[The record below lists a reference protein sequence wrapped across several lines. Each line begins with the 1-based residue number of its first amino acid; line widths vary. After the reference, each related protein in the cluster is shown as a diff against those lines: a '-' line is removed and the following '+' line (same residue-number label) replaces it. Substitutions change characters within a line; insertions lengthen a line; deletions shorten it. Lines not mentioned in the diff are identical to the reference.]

1 MFLLVLSMICL
12 MLSGPEKVDHKI
24 SVYLQN
30 IEELKTLTSTRIPV
44 FDFEKNKRS
53 GSKELVVSEDCAVV
67 SLLS

>member
-1 MFLLVLSMICL
+1 

-53 GSKELVVSEDCAVV
+53 GSKELVVSEVCAVV